1 MSPDL
6 RRFRAKPDKKL
17 VDVSSDDPEFAED
30 ALRDDS

>member
-6 RRFRAKPDKKL
+6 RRFRAKPDKN
-17 VDVSSDDPEFAED
+17 VDVSSDDPEFVED